1 MTASRLPA
9 PAGTRLEVVKKLSDE
24 IVKGIKSETAIRKV
38 RESGALEHPGNTD
51 DLAMHITA
59 ERIKWRKVIEAAK
72 LEPQ

>member
-1 MTASRLPA
+1 
-9 PAGTRLEVVKKLSDE
+9 
-24 IVKGIKSETAIRKV
+24 
-38 RESGALEHPGNTD
+38 LEHPGNTE